1 MRRARDLFS
10 FLRPKQPQPLESLR
24 RGSPDPE
31 FMGFGLVHAFVDSHF
46 GLTKADLGALVA
58 SLPEAIRGPAM
69 YWIVLYLCWVYRM
82 KIRAKYGDDFFA
94 TAFQAAR
101 ARFAVSDQTAK
112 FGEEL
117 RFWFEQFDRSAKS
130 LGQTVQGVEIPMEY
144 FAALA
149 LLALSP
155 DSPFFRQADFPNGVI
170 ELDLASV
177 LEKGKE
183 SALRLIE
190 AAVDIGGPLKD
201 GVVYGK

>member
-1 MRRARDLFS
+1 MGLFS
-10 FLRPKQPQPLESLR
+10 FLRRKQPQPLGSLR
-24 RGSPDPE
+24 RGSPDPA
-31 FMGFGLVHAFVDSHF
+31 FMGEFLVHSFVDSHF
-46 GLTKADLGALVA
+46 GLSNADLDGLVA
-58 SLPEAIRGPAM
+58 SLPEAIRDAAR
-69 YWIVLYLCWVYRM
+69 YWTVLYLCWVYRM

-117 RFWFEQFDRSAKS
+117 RFWFEQFDHGAKN
-130 LGQTVQGVEIPMEY
+130 LGQTDQGVEIPMEY

-155 DSPFFRQADFPNGVI
+155 DSPFFRQTKFPNAV

-190 AAVDIGGPLKD
+190 VTGDIGGPLMD
-201 GVVYGK
+201 DAV